1 MTETLLR
8 IAYLYVFFGL
18 GFVLA
23 YLLDAGR
30 LISKKYGC
38 GLMEGIYLLEKA
50 GSIISNVKAVLYG
63 VLIWPRLYAAMRNG
77 TWGPTLEKMVEES
90 EYVIYDPNDDEE
102 R

>member
-1 MTETLLR
+1 MIETLLR
-8 IAYLYVFFGL
+8 IAYLYVFLGL

-63 VLIWPRLYAAMRNG
+63 VLIWPRLYAAMKNG
-77 TWGPTLEKMVEES
+77 TWDTVLGKMVEES
-90 EYVIYDPNDDEE
+90 DYEIYDPSEE

>member
-1 MTETLLR
+1 MIEILLR
-8 IAYLYVFFGL
+8 IAYLYVFLGL

-38 GLMEGIYLLEKA
+38 GLIEGIYRFEKA
-50 GSIISNVKAVLYG
+50 GSIISNIKAVLYG
-63 VLIWPRLYAAMRNG
+63 VLIWPRLYAAMKNG
-77 TWGPTLEKMVEES
+77 TWDTVLGKMVEES
-90 EYVIYDPNDDEE
+90 DYEIYDPSEE